1 MKQNVVQGSPRIL
14 AAWIKTSR
22 LPLAFSCPIYSRSLG
37 AQGTL
42 VLVIPRQH
50 VVNERLL
57 GLKPGIGKVNAQVC
71 SLPHSDV
78 DACNKNEPLPKR
90 IFSPTLILDHPFQR
104 LLDDLL
110 QARPSTSMPLRATAI
125 SLWL

>member
-1 MKQNVVQGSPRIL
+1 MIQGLAPHFGGLDKDLQIALGLLLPNIL
-14 AAWIKTSR
+14 
-22 LPLAFSCPIYSRSLG
+22 PQGLG

-42 VLVIPRQH
+42 VLVIPRQRCGD
-50 VVNERLL
+50 ERLL

-110 QARPSTSMPLRATAI
+110 QARPSTSMP
-125 SLWL
+125 